1 MNFKDIYKEANDG
14 IKGDREILK
23 SVLDGSFTPKKKKS
37 PVRIVYAF
45 GSLAAA
51 AAILFAVTYMPD
63 FNNTPDEKAPPL
75 AVSIRTNEGE
85 KKIKEADSVADTES
99 ETEKE
104 KTAPVKENV
113 RSYEKKET
121 GQEVKAEAKAAPVP
135 EETEKSAAPLPEG
148 TEKSAVPAP
157 EETEKAAA
165 PGVAYNMAESESASG
180 DISNVKDKNS
190 GIAYFAEAGL
200 TDEYKEA
207 GKEVRDMVTR
217 SVSGGAA
224 VTSGGGGAANSV
236 SEPSEIPVDEFFT
249 VIDFDKE
256 KLSLPGFRLKMPE
269 TADMTADNE
278 GNILSLSAEFYLE
291 GDTSHISVTLSKGG
305 TVTEKTVTVFDGGV
319 SAYADN
325 GKVSAYVSALNV
337 TVDTVSGYMDK
348 IMKEE

>member
-1 MNFKDIYKEANDG
+1 MNFKDIYKEANDE

-37 PVRIVYAF
+37 PVKIVYAF

-63 FNNTPDEKAPPL
+63 FNKTPDEKAPPL
-75 AVSIRTNEGE
+75 TVSIRTNEGE
-85 KKIKEADSVADTES
+85 KKIKEADSVADKKS

-135 EETEKSAAPLPEG
+135 EETEKA
-148 TEKSAVPAP
+148 AVPAP
-157 EETEKAAA
+157 EEAENAAA
-165 PGVAYNMAESESASG
+165 PGVTYNMAESEPVSG
-180 DISNVKDKNS
+180 DISNVKEKDS
-190 GIAYFAEAGL
+190 GITYFAEAGL
-200 TDEYKEA
+200 TDENKEN

-236 SEPSEIPVDEFFT
+236 SVPSEIPVDEFFT
-249 VIDFDKE
+249 VIGFDEE

-291 GDTSHISVTLSKGG
+291 SDTSHISVTLSKGG
-305 TVTEKTVTVFDGGV
+305 TVTEKTVTVVDGGV

-325 GKVSAYVSALNV
+325 GRVSAYISALG
-337 TVDTVSGYMDK
+337 TDETTVSGYMDK

>member
-23 SVLDGSFTPKKKKS
+23 SVLDGSFAPKKKKS
-37 PVRIVYAF
+37 PVKIVYAF

-63 FNNTPDEKAPPL
+63 FNKTPDEKVPPL

-85 KKIKEADSVADTES
+85 KKIKEADSVADKKS

-135 EETEKSAAPLPEG
+135 EETEKAAE
-148 TEKSAVPAP
+148 TVP
-157 EETEKAAA
+157 EETEKSAAPAPEEAENAAA
-165 PGVAYNMAESESASG
+165 PGVAYNMAESEPVSG
-180 DISNVKDKNS
+180 DISNVKEKDS
-190 GIAYFAEAGL
+190 GITYFAEAGL

-207 GKEVRDMVTR
+207 GKEARDMVTR

-236 SEPSEIPVDEFFT
+236 SVPSEISVDEFFT
-249 VIDFDKE
+249 VIGFGKE

-269 TADMTADNE
+269 TADKTADKD

-337 TVDTVSGYMDK
+337 TKDTVSGYMDK

>member
-1 MNFKDIYKEANDG
+1 MNFKDIYKEANDE

-37 PVRIVYAF
+37 PVKIVYAF

-63 FNNTPDEKAPPL
+63 FNKTPDEKAPPL
-75 AVSIRTNEGE
+75 TVSIRTNEGE
-85 KKIKEADSVADTES
+85 KKIKEADSVADKKS

-135 EETEKSAAPLPEG
+135 EETEKA
-148 TEKSAVPAP
+148 AVPAP
-157 EETEKAAA
+157 EDAENAAA
-165 PGVAYNMAESESASG
+165 PGVTYNMAESEPVSG
-180 DISNVKDKNS
+180 DISNVKEKDS
-190 GIAYFAEAGL
+190 GITYFAEAGL
-200 TDEYKEA
+200 TDENKENGKEA
-207 GKEVRDMVTR
+207 GDMVTR

-224 VTSGGGGAANSV
+224 VTSGGGGAANRVSV
-236 SEPSEIPVDEFFT
+236 PSEIPVDEFFT
-249 VIDFDKE
+249 VIGFDEE

-291 GDTSHISVTLSKGG
+291 SDTSHISVTLSKGD

-325 GKVSAYVSALNV
+325 GRVSAYISALG
-337 TVDTVSGYMDK
+337 TDETTVSGYMDK

>member
-1 MNFKDIYKEANDG
+1 MNFKDIYKEANDE

-37 PVRIVYAF
+37 PVKIVYAF

-63 FNNTPDEKAPPL
+63 FNKTPDEKVPPL
-75 AVSIRTNEGE
+75 TVSIRTNEGE
-85 KKIKEADSVADTES
+85 KKIKEADSVADKKS

-135 EETEKSAAPLPEG
+135 EETEKA
-148 TEKSAVPAP
+148 AVPAP
-157 EETEKAAA
+157 EEAENAAA
-165 PGVAYNMAESESASG
+165 PSVTYNMAESEPVSG
-180 DISNVKDKNS
+180 DISNVKEKDS
-190 GIAYFAEAGL
+190 GITYFAEAGL
-200 TDEYKEA
+200 TDENKEN
-207 GKEVRDMVTR
+207 GKEVGDMVTR

-236 SEPSEIPVDEFFT
+236 SVPSEISVDEFFT
-249 VIDFDKE
+249 VIGFDEE

-291 GDTSHISVTLSKGG
+291 SDTSHISVTLSKGG
-305 TVTEKTVTVFDGGV
+305 TVTEKTVTVVDGGV

-325 GKVSAYVSALNV
+325 GRVSAYISALG
-337 TVDTVSGYMDK
+337 TDETTVSGYMDK

>member
-1 MNFKDIYKEANDG
+1 MNFKDIYKEANDE

-37 PVRIVYAF
+37 PVKIVYAF

-63 FNNTPDEKAPPL
+63 FNKTPDEKVPPL
-75 AVSIRTNEGE
+75 TVSIRTNEGE
-85 KKIKEADSVADTES
+85 KKIKEADSVADKKS

-135 EETEKSAAPLPEG
+135 EETEN
-148 TEKSAVPAP
+148 
-157 EETEKAAA
+157 AAA
-165 PGVAYNMAESESASG
+165 PGVTYNMAESEPVSG
-180 DISNVKDKNS
+180 DISNVKEKDS
-190 GIAYFAEAGL
+190 GITYFAEAGL
-200 TDEYKEA
+200 TDENKEN

-236 SEPSEIPVDEFFT
+236 SVPSEIPVGEFFT
-249 VIDFDKE
+249 VIGFDEE

-291 GDTSHISVTLSKGG
+291 SDASHISVTLSKGG

-325 GKVSAYVSALNV
+325 GRVSAYISALG
-337 TVDTVSGYMDK
+337 TDETTVSGYMDK

>member
-1 MNFKDIYKEANDG
+1 MNFKDIYKEANDE

-37 PVRIVYAF
+37 PVKIVYAF

-63 FNNTPDEKAPPL
+63 FNKTPDEKVPPL
-75 AVSIRTNEGE
+75 TVSIRTNEGE
-85 KKIKEADSVADTES
+85 KKIKEADSVADKKS

-135 EETEKSAAPLPEG
+135 EETEKA
-148 TEKSAVPAP
+148 AVPAP
-157 EETEKAAA
+157 EEAENAAA
-165 PGVAYNMAESESASG
+165 PGVTYNMAESEPVSG
-180 DISNVKDKNS
+180 DISNVKEKDS
-190 GIAYFAEAGL
+190 GITYFAEAGL
-200 TDEYKEA
+200 TDENKENGKEA
-207 GKEVRDMVTR
+207 GDMVTR

-236 SEPSEIPVDEFFT
+236 SVPSEIPVDEFFT
-249 VIDFDKE
+249 VIGFDEE

-291 GDTSHISVTLSKGG
+291 SDTSHISVTLSKGG
-305 TVTEKTVTVFDGGV
+305 TVTEKTVTVVDGGV

-325 GKVSAYVSALNV
+325 GRVSAYISALG
-337 TVDTVSGYMDK
+337 TDETTVSGYMDK

>member
-1 MNFKDIYKEANDG
+1 MNFKDIYKEANDE

-37 PVRIVYAF
+37 PVKIVYAF

-63 FNNTPDEKAPPL
+63 FNKTPDEKVPPL
-75 AVSIRTNEGE
+75 TVSIRTNEGE
-85 KKIKEADSVADTES
+85 KKIKEADSVADKKS
-99 ETEKE
+99 EKEKE

-135 EETEKSAAPLPEG
+135 EETEKA
-148 TEKSAVPAP
+148 AVPAP
-157 EETEKAAA
+157 EEAENAAA
-165 PGVAYNMAESESASG
+165 PGVTYNMAESEPVSG
-180 DISNVKDKNS
+180 DISNVKEKDS
-190 GIAYFAEAGL
+190 GITYFAEAGL
-200 TDEYKEA
+200 TDENKEN

-236 SEPSEIPVDEFFT
+236 SVPSEIPVDEFFT
-249 VIDFDKE
+249 VIGFDEE

-291 GDTSHISVTLSKGG
+291 SDASHISVTLSKGG
-305 TVTEKTVTVFDGGV
+305 TVTEKTVTVVDGGV

-325 GKVSAYVSALNV
+325 GRVSAYISALG
-337 TVDTVSGYMDK
+337 TDETTVSGYMDK

>member
-1 MNFKDIYKEANDG
+1 MNFKDIYKEANDE

-37 PVRIVYAF
+37 PVKIVYAF

-63 FNNTPDEKAPPL
+63 FNKTPDEKVPPL
-75 AVSIRTNEGE
+75 TVSIRTNEGE
-85 KKIKEADSVADTES
+85 KKIKEADSVADKKS

-135 EETEKSAAPLPEG
+135 EETEKAA
-148 TEKSAVPAP
+148 APAP
-157 EETEKAAA
+157 EEAENAAA
-165 PGVAYNMAESESASG
+165 PGVTYNMAESEPVSG
-180 DISNVKDKNS
+180 DISNVKEKDS
-190 GIAYFAEAGL
+190 GITYFAEAGL
-200 TDEYKEA
+200 TDENKEN

-236 SEPSEIPVDEFFT
+236 SVPSEIPVDEFFT
-249 VIDFDKE
+249 VIGFDEE

-291 GDTSHISVTLSKGG
+291 SDASHISVTLSKGG
-305 TVTEKTVTVFDGGV
+305 TVTEKTVTVVDGGV

-325 GKVSAYVSALNV
+325 GKVSAYISALG
-337 TVDTVSGYMDK
+337 TDETTVSGYMDK

>member
-1 MNFKDIYKEANDG
+1 MNFKDIYKEANDE

-37 PVRIVYAF
+37 PVKIVYAF
-45 GSLAAA
+45 GSLAA

-63 FNNTPDEKAPPL
+63 FNKTPDEKAPPL
-75 AVSIRTNEGE
+75 TVSIRTNEGE
-85 KKIKEADSVADTES
+85 KKIKEADSVADKKS

-135 EETEKSAAPLPEG
+135 EETEKA
-148 TEKSAVPAP
+148 AVPAP
-157 EETEKAAA
+157 EEAENAAA
-165 PGVAYNMAESESASG
+165 PGVSYNMAESEPVSG
-180 DISNVKDKNS
+180 DISNVKEKDS
-190 GIAYFAEAGL
+190 GITYFAEAGL
-200 TDEYKEA
+200 TDENKENGKEA
-207 GKEVRDMVTR
+207 GDMVTR

-236 SEPSEIPVDEFFT
+236 SVPSEIPVDEFFT
-249 VIDFDKE
+249 VIGFDEE

-291 GDTSHISVTLSKGG
+291 SDASHISVTLSKGG
-305 TVTEKTVTVFDGGV
+305 TVTEKTVTVVDGGV

-337 TVDTVSGYMDK
+337 TKDTVSGYMDK

>member
-1 MNFKDIYKEANDG
+1 MNFKDIYKEANDE

-37 PVRIVYAF
+37 PVKIVYAF

-63 FNNTPDEKAPPL
+63 FNKTPDEKAPPL

-85 KKIKEADSVADTES
+85 KKIKEADSVADAES

-135 EETEKSAAPLPEG
+135 EETEKA
-148 TEKSAVPAP
+148 AVPAP
-157 EETEKAAA
+157 
-165 PGVAYNMAESESASG
+165 GVTYNMAESEPVSG
-180 DISNVKDKNS
+180 DISNVKEKDS
-190 GIAYFAEAGL
+190 GITYFAEAGL
-200 TDEYKEA
+200 TDENKEN
-207 GKEVRDMVTR
+207 GKEVGDMVTR

-224 VTSGGGGAANSV
+224 NSV
-236 SEPSEIPVDEFFT
+236 SVPSEIPVDEFFT
-249 VIDFDKE
+249 VIGFDEE

-278 GNILSLSAEFYLE
+278 GNILSLSAEFDLE
-291 GDTSHISVTLSKGG
+291 SDTSHISVTLSKGG
-305 TVTEKTVTVFDGGV
+305 TVTEKTVTVVDGGV

-325 GKVSAYVSALNV
+325 GRVSAYISALG
-337 TVDTVSGYMDK
+337 TDETTVSGYMDK

>member
-1 MNFKDIYKEANDG
+1 MNFKDIYKEANDE

-37 PVRIVYAF
+37 PVKIVYAF

-63 FNNTPDEKAPPL
+63 FNKTPDKKAPPL
-75 AVSIRTNEGE
+75 TVSIRTNEGE
-85 KKIKEADSVADTES
+85 KKIKEADSVADKKS

-135 EETEKSAAPLPEG
+135 QETEKA
-148 TEKSAVPAP
+148 AVPAP
-157 EETEKAAA
+157 EDAENAAA
-165 PGVAYNMAESESASG
+165 PGVTYNMAESEPVSG
-180 DISNVKDKNS
+180 DISNVKEKDS
-190 GIAYFAEAGL
+190 GITYFAEAGL
-200 TDEYKEA
+200 TDENKEN

-236 SEPSEIPVDEFFT
+236 SVPSEIPVDEFFT
-249 VIDFDKE
+249 VIGFDEE

-291 GDTSHISVTLSKGG
+291 SDASHISVTLSKGG
-305 TVTEKTVTVFDGGV
+305 TVTEKTVTVVDGGV

-325 GKVSAYVSALNV
+325 GRVSAYISALG
-337 TVDTVSGYMDK
+337 TDETTVSGYMDK

>member
-1 MNFKDIYKEANDG
+1 MNFKDIYKEANDE

-37 PVRIVYAF
+37 PVKIVYAF

-63 FNNTPDEKAPPL
+63 FNKTPDEKAPPL
-75 AVSIRTNEGE
+75 TVSIRTNEGE
-85 KKIKEADSVADTES
+85 KKIKEADSVADKKS

-135 EETEKSAAPLPEG
+135 EETEKA
-148 TEKSAVPAP
+148 AVPAP
-157 EETEKAAA
+157 EEAENAAA
-165 PGVAYNMAESESASG
+165 PGVTYNMAESEPVSG
-180 DISNVKDKNS
+180 DISNVKEKDS
-190 GIAYFAEAGL
+190 GITYFAEAGL
-200 TDEYKEA
+200 TDENKEN
-207 GKEVRDMVTR
+207 GKEVGDMVTR

-236 SEPSEIPVDEFFT
+236 SVPSEIPVDEFFT
-249 VIDFDKE
+249 VIGFDEE

-291 GDTSHISVTLSKGG
+291 SDTSHISVTLSKGG
-305 TVTEKTVTVFDGGV
+305 TVTEKTVTVVDGGV

-325 GKVSAYVSALNV
+325 GRVSAYISALG
-337 TVDTVSGYMDK
+337 TDETTVSGYMDK

>member
-1 MNFKDIYKEANDG
+1 MNFKDIYKEANDE

-37 PVRIVYAF
+37 PVKIVYAF

-63 FNNTPDEKAPPL
+63 FNKTPDEKVPPL
-75 AVSIRTNEGE
+75 TVSIRTNEGE
-85 KKIKEADSVADTES
+85 KKIKEADSVADKKS

-135 EETEKSAAPLPEG
+135 EETEKA
-148 TEKSAVPAP
+148 AVPAP
-157 EETEKAAA
+157 EEAENAAA
-165 PGVAYNMAESESASG
+165 PGVTYNMAESEPVSG
-180 DISNVKDKNS
+180 DISNVKEKDS
-190 GIAYFAEAGL
+190 GITYFAEAGL
-200 TDEYKEA
+200 TDENKEN

-236 SEPSEIPVDEFFT
+236 SVPSEIPVDEFFT
-249 VIDFDKE
+249 VIGFDEE

-291 GDTSHISVTLSKGG
+291 SDASHISVTLSKGG

-325 GKVSAYVSALNV
+325 GRVSAYISALG
-337 TVDTVSGYMDK
+337 TDETTVSGYMDK

>member
-1 MNFKDIYKEANDG
+1 MNFKDIYKEANDE

-37 PVRIVYAF
+37 PVKIVYAF

-63 FNNTPDEKAPPL
+63 FNKTPDEKVPPL
-75 AVSIRTNEGE
+75 TVSIRTNEGE
-85 KKIKEADSVADTES
+85 KKIKEADSVADKKS

-135 EETEKSAAPLPEG
+135 EETEKAA
-148 TEKSAVPAP
+148 APAP
-157 EETEKAAA
+157 EEAENAAA
-165 PGVAYNMAESESASG
+165 PSVTYNMAESEPVSG
-180 DISNVKDKNS
+180 DISNVKEKDS
-190 GIAYFAEAGL
+190 GITYFAEAGL
-200 TDEYKEA
+200 TDEYKEN
-207 GKEVRDMVTR
+207 GKEAGDMVTR

-236 SEPSEIPVDEFFT
+236 SVPSEIPVDEFFT
-249 VIDFDKE
+249 VIGFDEE

-291 GDTSHISVTLSKGG
+291 SDASHISVTLSKGG
-305 TVTEKTVTVFDGGV
+305 TVTEKTVTVVDGGV

-325 GKVSAYVSALNV
+325 GRVSAYISALG
-337 TVDTVSGYMDK
+337 TDETTVSGYMDK

>member
-1 MNFKDIYKEANDG
+1 MNFKDIYKEANDE

-37 PVRIVYAF
+37 PVKIVYAF

-63 FNNTPDEKAPPL
+63 FNKTPDEKAPPL
-75 AVSIRTNEGE
+75 TVSIRTNEGE
-85 KKIKEADSVADTES
+85 KKIKEADSVADKKS

-135 EETEKSAAPLPEG
+135 EETEKA
-148 TEKSAVPAP
+148 AVPAP
-157 EETEKAAA
+157 EEAENAAA
-165 PGVAYNMAESESASG
+165 PGVTYNMAESEPVSG
-180 DISNVKDKNS
+180 DISNVKEKDS
-190 GIAYFAEAGL
+190 GITYFAEAGL
-200 TDEYKEA
+200 TDENKEN
-207 GKEVRDMVTR
+207 GKEVGDMVTR

-236 SEPSEIPVDEFFT
+236 SVPSEIPVDEFFT
-249 VIDFDKE
+249 VIGFDEE

-291 GDTSHISVTLSKGG
+291 SDASHISVTLSKGG

-325 GKVSAYVSALNV
+325 GRVSAYISALG
-337 TVDTVSGYMDK
+337 TDETTVSGYMDK

>member
-1 MNFKDIYKEANDG
+1 MNFKDIYKEANDE

-37 PVRIVYAF
+37 PVKIVYAF

-63 FNNTPDEKAPPL
+63 FNKTPDEKVPPL
-75 AVSIRTNEGE
+75 TVSIRTNEGE
-85 KKIKEADSVADTES
+85 KKIKEADSVADKKS

-135 EETEKSAAPLPEG
+135 EETEKA
-148 TEKSAVPAP
+148 AVPAP

-165 PGVAYNMAESESASG
+165 PGVTYNMAESEPVSG
-180 DISNVKDKNS
+180 DISNVKEKDS
-190 GIAYFAEAGL
+190 GITYFAEAGL
-200 TDEYKEA
+200 TDENKEN
-207 GKEVRDMVTR
+207 GKEVGDMVTR

-236 SEPSEIPVDEFFT
+236 SVLSEISVTEFFT
-249 VIDFDKE
+249 VIGFDEE

-291 GDTSHISVTLSKGG
+291 SDASHISVTLSKGG
-305 TVTEKTVTVFDGGV
+305 TVTEKTVTVVDGGV

-325 GKVSAYVSALNV
+325 GRVSAYISALG
-337 TVDTVSGYMDK
+337 TDETTVSGYMDK

>member
-1 MNFKDIYKEANDG
+1 MNFKDIYKEANDE

-63 FNNTPDEKAPPL
+63 FNKTPDEKAPPL
-75 AVSIRTNEGE
+75 TVGIRTNEGE
-85 KKIKEADSVADTES
+85 KKIKEADSVADKKS

-135 EETEKSAAPLPEG
+135 EETEKA
-148 TEKSAVPAP
+148 AVPAP
-157 EETEKAAA
+157 EEAENAAA
-165 PGVAYNMAESESASG
+165 PGVTYNMAESEPVSG
-180 DISNVKDKNS
+180 DISNVKEKDS
-190 GIAYFAEAGL
+190 GITYFAEAGL
-200 TDEYKEA
+200 TDENKEN

-236 SEPSEIPVDEFFT
+236 SVPSEIPVDEFFT
-249 VIDFDKE
+249 VIGFDEE

-291 GDTSHISVTLSKGG
+291 SDASHISVTLSKGG
-305 TVTEKTVTVFDGGV
+305 TVTEKTVTVVDGGV

-325 GKVSAYVSALNV
+325 GRVSAYISALG
-337 TVDTVSGYMDK
+337 TDETTVSGYMDK

>member
-1 MNFKDIYKEANDG
+1 MNFKDIYKEANDE

-37 PVRIVYAF
+37 PVKIVYAF

-63 FNNTPDEKAPPL
+63 FNKTPDEKAPPL
-75 AVSIRTNEGE
+75 TVSIRTNEGE
-85 KKIKEADSVADTES
+85 KKIKEADSVADKKS

-135 EETEKSAAPLPEG
+135 EETEKAA
-148 TEKSAVPAP
+148 APAP
-157 EETEKAAA
+157 EEAENAAA
-165 PGVAYNMAESESASG
+165 PGVTYNMAESEPVSG
-180 DISNVKDKNS
+180 DISNVKEKDS
-190 GIAYFAEAGL
+190 GITYFAEAGL
-200 TDEYKEA
+200 TDENKEN
-207 GKEVRDMVTR
+207 GKEVGDMVTR

-236 SEPSEIPVDEFFT
+236 SVLSEISVDEFFT
-249 VIDFDKE
+249 VIGFDEE

-291 GDTSHISVTLSKGG
+291 SDASHISVTLSKGG

-325 GKVSAYVSALNV
+325 GRVSAYISALG
-337 TVDTVSGYMDK
+337 TDETTVSGYMDK

>member
-1 MNFKDIYKEANDG
+1 MNFKDIYKEANDE

-37 PVRIVYAF
+37 PVKIVYEF

-63 FNNTPDEKAPPL
+63 FNKTPDEKVPPL
-75 AVSIRTNEGE
+75 TVSIRTNEGE
-85 KKIKEADSVADTES
+85 KKIKEADSVADKKS

-135 EETEKSAAPLPEG
+135 EETEKAA
-148 TEKSAVPAP
+148 APAP
-157 EETEKAAA
+157 EEAENAAA
-165 PGVAYNMAESESASG
+165 PSVTYNMAESEPVSG
-180 DISNVKDKNS
+180 DISNVKEKDS
-190 GIAYFAEAGL
+190 GITYFAEAGL
-200 TDEYKEA
+200 TDEYKEN
-207 GKEVRDMVTR
+207 GKEAGDMVTR

-236 SEPSEIPVDEFFT
+236 SVPSEIPVDEFFT
-249 VIDFDKE
+249 VIGFDEE

-291 GDTSHISVTLSKGG
+291 SDASHISVTLSKGG
-305 TVTEKTVTVFDGGV
+305 TVTEKTVTVVDGGV

-325 GKVSAYVSALNV
+325 GRVSAYISALG
-337 TVDTVSGYMDK
+337 TDETTVSGYMDK

>member
-1 MNFKDIYKEANDG
+1 MNFKDIYKEANDE

-37 PVRIVYAF
+37 PVKIVYAF

-63 FNNTPDEKAPPL
+63 FNKTPDEKAPPL
-75 AVSIRTNEGE
+75 TVSIRTNEGE
-85 KKIKEADSVADTES
+85 KKIKEADSVADKKS

-135 EETEKSAAPLPEG
+135 EETEKA
-148 TEKSAVPAP
+148 AVPAP
-157 EETEKAAA
+157 EEAENAAA
-165 PGVAYNMAESESASG
+165 PGVTYNMAESEPVSG
-180 DISNVKDKNS
+180 DISNVKEKDS
-190 GIAYFAEAGL
+190 GITYFAEAGL
-200 TDEYKEA
+200 TDENKEN
-207 GKEVRDMVTR
+207 GKEVGDMVTR

-236 SEPSEIPVDEFFT
+236 SVPSEIPVDEFFT
-249 VIDFDKE
+249 VIGFDEE

-291 GDTSHISVTLSKGG
+291 SDASHISVTLSKGG
-305 TVTEKTVTVFDGGV
+305 TVTEKTVTVVDGGV

-325 GKVSAYVSALNV
+325 GRVSAYISALG
-337 TVDTVSGYMDK
+337 TDETTVSGYMDK

>member
-1 MNFKDIYKEANDG
+1 MNFKDIYKEANDE

-37 PVRIVYAF
+37 PVKIVYAF

-63 FNNTPDEKAPPL
+63 FNKTPDEKAPPL
-75 AVSIRTNEGE
+75 TVSIRTNEGE
-85 KKIKEADSVADTES
+85 KKIKEADSVADKKS

-135 EETEKSAAPLPEG
+135 EETEKAA
-148 TEKSAVPAP
+148 APAP
-157 EETEKAAA
+157 EEAENAAA
-165 PGVAYNMAESESASG
+165 PGVTYNMAESEPVSG
-180 DISNVKDKNS
+180 DISNVKEKDS
-190 GIAYFAEAGL
+190 GITYFAEAGL
-200 TDEYKEA
+200 TDENKEN
-207 GKEVRDMVTR
+207 GKEVGDMVTR

-236 SEPSEIPVDEFFT
+236 SVPSEIPVDEFFT
-249 VIDFDKE
+249 VIGFDEE

-291 GDTSHISVTLSKGG
+291 SDASHISVTLSKGG
-305 TVTEKTVTVFDGGV
+305 TVTEKTVTVVDGGV

-325 GKVSAYVSALNV
+325 GRVSAYISALG
-337 TVDTVSGYMDK
+337 TDETTVSGYMDK

>member
-1 MNFKDIYKEANDG
+1 MNFKDIYKEANDE

-37 PVRIVYAF
+37 PVKIVYAF

-63 FNNTPDEKAPPL
+63 FNKTPDEKVPPL
-75 AVSIRTNEGE
+75 TVSIRTNEGE
-85 KKIKEADSVADTES
+85 KKIKEADSVADKKS

-135 EETEKSAAPLPEG
+135 EETEKAA
-148 TEKSAVPAP
+148 APAP
-157 EETEKAAA
+157 EDAENAAA
-165 PGVAYNMAESESASG
+165 PGVTYNMAESEPVSG
-180 DISNVKDKNS
+180 DISNVKEKDS
-190 GIAYFAEAGL
+190 GITYFAEAGL
-200 TDEYKEA
+200 TDENKEN

-236 SEPSEIPVDEFFT
+236 SAPSEIPVDEFFT
-249 VIDFDKE
+249 VIGFDEE

-291 GDTSHISVTLSKGG
+291 SDASHISVTLSKGD
-305 TVTEKTVTVFDGGV
+305 TVTEKTVTVVDGGV

-325 GKVSAYVSALNV
+325 GRVSAYISALG
-337 TVDTVSGYMDK
+337 TDETTVSGYMDK

>member
-1 MNFKDIYKEANDG
+1 MNFKDIYKEANDE

-37 PVRIVYAF
+37 PVKIVYAF

-63 FNNTPDEKAPPL
+63 FNKTPDEKVPPL
-75 AVSIRTNEGE
+75 TVSIRTNEGE
-85 KKIKEADSVADTES
+85 KKIKEADSVADKKS

-135 EETEKSAAPLPEG
+135 EETEKA
-148 TEKSAVPAP
+148 AVPAP
-157 EETEKAAA
+157 EEAENAAA
-165 PGVAYNMAESESASG
+165 PSVTYNMAESEPVSG
-180 DISNVKDKNS
+180 DISNVKEKDS
-190 GIAYFAEAGL
+190 GITYFAEAGL
-200 TDEYKEA
+200 TDENKEN
-207 GKEVRDMVTR
+207 GKEVGDMVTR

-236 SEPSEIPVDEFFT
+236 SVPSEIPVDEFFT
-249 VIDFDKE
+249 VIGFDEE

-291 GDTSHISVTLSKGG
+291 SDTSHISVTLSKGG
-305 TVTEKTVTVFDGGV
+305 TVTEKTVTVVDGGV

-325 GKVSAYVSALNV
+325 GRVSAYISALG
-337 TVDTVSGYMDK
+337 TDETTVSGYMDK

>member
-1 MNFKDIYKEANDG
+1 MNFKDIYKEANDE

-37 PVRIVYAF
+37 PVKIVYAF

-63 FNNTPDEKAPPL
+63 FNKTPDEKVPPL
-75 AVSIRTNEGE
+75 TVSIRTNEGE
-85 KKIKEADSVADTES
+85 KKIKEADSVADKKS
-99 ETEKE
+99 EKEKE

-135 EETEKSAAPLPEG
+135 EETEKA
-148 TEKSAVPAP
+148 AVPAP
-157 EETEKAAA
+157 EEAENAAA
-165 PGVAYNMAESESASG
+165 PSVTYNMAESEPVSG
-180 DISNVKDKNS
+180 DISNVKEKDS
-190 GIAYFAEAGL
+190 GITYFAEAGL
-200 TDEYKEA
+200 TDENKEN
-207 GKEVRDMVTR
+207 GKEVGDMVTR

-236 SEPSEIPVDEFFT
+236 SVPSEISVDEFFT
-249 VIDFDKE
+249 VIGFDEE

-291 GDTSHISVTLSKGG
+291 SDTSHISVTLSKGG
-305 TVTEKTVTVFDGGV
+305 TVTEKTVTVVDGGA

-325 GKVSAYVSALNV
+325 GRVSAYISALG
-337 TVDTVSGYMDK
+337 TDETTVSGYMDK

>member
-1 MNFKDIYKEANDG
+1 MNFKDIYKEANDE

-23 SVLDGSFTPKKKKS
+23 SVLDGSFAPKKKKS

-63 FNNTPDEKAPPL
+63 FNKTPDEKAPPL
-75 AVSIRTNEGE
+75 TVSIRTNEGE
-85 KKIKEADSVADTES
+85 KKIKEADSVADSES

-104 KTAPVKENV
+104 KTAPVIENV

-135 EETEKSAAPLPEG
+135 EVTEKA
-148 TEKSAVPAP
+148 AVPAP
-157 EETEKAAA
+157 EEAEKAAA
-165 PGVAYNMAESESASG
+165 PGATYNMAESEPVSG
-180 DISNVKDKNS
+180 DISNVKEKDS
-190 GIAYFAEAGL
+190 GITYFAEAGL

-207 GKEVRDMVTR
+207 GKEARDMVTR

-236 SEPSEIPVDEFFT
+236 SVPSEIPVDEFFT
-249 VIDFDKE
+249 VIGFDKE

-269 TADMTADNE
+269 TADKTADKD

-291 GDTSHISVTLSKGG
+291 SDTSHISVTLSKGG

-337 TVDTVSGYMDK
+337 TKDTVSGYMDK

>member
-1 MNFKDIYKEANDG
+1 MNFKDIYKEANDE

-63 FNNTPDEKAPPL
+63 FNKTPDEKVPPL
-75 AVSIRTNEGE
+75 TVSIRTNEGE
-85 KKIKEADSVADTES
+85 KKIKEADSVADKKS

-135 EETEKSAAPLPEG
+135 EETEKA
-148 TEKSAVPAP
+148 AVPAP
-157 EETEKAAA
+157 EEAENAAA
-165 PGVAYNMAESESASG
+165 PGVTYNMAESEPVSG
-180 DISNVKDKNS
+180 DISNVKEKDS
-190 GIAYFAEAGL
+190 GITYFAEAGL
-200 TDEYKEA
+200 TDENKEN
-207 GKEVRDMVTR
+207 GKEVGDMVTR

-236 SEPSEIPVDEFFT
+236 SVPSEIPVDEFFT
-249 VIDFDKE
+249 VIGFDEE

-291 GDTSHISVTLSKGG
+291 SDTSHISVTLSKGG
-305 TVTEKTVTVFDGGV
+305 TVTEKTVTVVDGGV

-325 GKVSAYVSALNV
+325 GRVSAYISALG
-337 TVDTVSGYMDK
+337 TDETTVSGYMDK

>member
-1 MNFKDIYKEANDG
+1 MNFKDIYKEANDE

-63 FNNTPDEKAPPL
+63 FNKTPDEKAPPL

-85 KKIKEADSVADTES
+85 KKIKEADSVADKKS

-135 EETEKSAAPLPEG
+135 EETKKA
-148 TEKSAVPAP
+148 AVPAP
-157 EETEKAAA
+157 EDAENAAA
-165 PGVAYNMAESESASG
+165 PGVTYNMAESEPVSG
-180 DISNVKDKNS
+180 DISNVKEKDS
-190 GIAYFAEAGL
+190 GITYFAEAGL
-200 TDEYKEA
+200 TDENKEN

-236 SEPSEIPVDEFFT
+236 SVPSEIPVDEFFT
-249 VIDFDKE
+249 VIGFDEE

-291 GDTSHISVTLSKGG
+291 SDASHISVTLSKGG
-305 TVTEKTVTVFDGGV
+305 TVTEKTVTVVDGGV

-325 GKVSAYVSALNV
+325 GRVSAYISALG
-337 TVDTVSGYMDK
+337 TDETTVSGYMDK

>member
-1 MNFKDIYKEANDG
+1 MNFKDIYKEANDE

-37 PVRIVYAF
+37 PVKIVYAF

-63 FNNTPDEKAPPL
+63 FNKTPDEKAPPL
-75 AVSIRTNEGE
+75 TVSIRTNEGE
-85 KKIKEADSVADTES
+85 KKIKEADSVADKKS

-135 EETEKSAAPLPEG
+135 EETEKA
-148 TEKSAVPAP
+148 AVPAP
-157 EETEKAAA
+157 EEAENAAA
-165 PGVAYNMAESESASG
+165 PSVTYNMAESEPVSG
-180 DISNVKDKNS
+180 DISNVKEKDS
-190 GIAYFAEAGL
+190 GITYFAEAGL
-200 TDEYKEA
+200 TDENKEN

-236 SEPSEIPVDEFFT
+236 SVPSEISVDEFFT
-249 VIDFDKE
+249 VIGFDEE

-291 GDTSHISVTLSKGG
+291 SDTSHISVTLSKGG
-305 TVTEKTVTVFDGGV
+305 TVTEKTVTVVDGGV

-325 GKVSAYVSALNV
+325 GRVSAYISALG
-337 TVDTVSGYMDK
+337 TDETTVSGYMDK

>member
-1 MNFKDIYKEANDG
+1 MNFKDIYKEANDE

-37 PVRIVYAF
+37 PVKIVYAF

-75 AVSIRTNEGE
+75 TVSIRTNESE
-85 KKIKEADSVADTES
+85 KKIKEADSVADKKS

-135 EETEKSAAPLPEG
+135 EETENAAAPLPEE
-148 TEKSAVPAP
+148 TEKSAAPAP
-157 EETEKAAA
+157 EEAENAAA
-165 PGVAYNMAESESASG
+165 PGVAYNMAESEPVSG
-180 DISNVKDKNS
+180 DISNVKEKDS

-200 TDEYKEA
+200 TDEDKEA
-207 GKEVRDMVTR
+207 GKEAWDMVTR
-217 SVSGGAA
+217 SVSGGVA

-249 VIDFDKE
+249 VIGFDKE

-269 TADMTADNE
+269 TADMTADKD

-291 GDTSHISVTLSKGG
+291 GDTSHISVTLSKGSEA
-305 TVTEKTVTVFDGGV
+305 TEKTVTVFDGGV

-325 GKVSAYVSALNV
+325 GRVSAYVSALNV
-337 TVDTVSGYMDK
+337 TEDTVSGYMDK

>member
-1 MNFKDIYKEANDG
+1 MNFKDIYKEANDE

-37 PVRIVYAF
+37 PVKIVYAF

-63 FNNTPDEKAPPL
+63 FNKTPDEKVPPL
-75 AVSIRTNEGE
+75 TVSIRTNEGE
-85 KKIKEADSVADTES
+85 KKIKEADSVADKKS

-135 EETEKSAAPLPEG
+135 EETEKA
-148 TEKSAVPAP
+148 AVPAP
-157 EETEKAAA
+157 EDAENAAA
-165 PGVAYNMAESESASG
+165 PSVTYNMAESEPVSG
-180 DISNVKDKNS
+180 DISNVKEKDS
-190 GIAYFAEAGL
+190 GITYFAEAGL
-200 TDEYKEA
+200 TDENKENGKEA
-207 GKEVRDMVTR
+207 GDMVTR

-236 SEPSEIPVDEFFT
+236 SVPSEISVDEFFT
-249 VIDFDKE
+249 VIGFDEE

-291 GDTSHISVTLSKGG
+291 SDASHISVTLSKGG
-305 TVTEKTVTVFDGGV
+305 TVTEKTVTVVDGGV

-325 GKVSAYVSALNV
+325 GRVSAYISALG
-337 TVDTVSGYMDK
+337 TDETTVSGYMDK

>member
-1 MNFKDIYKEANDG
+1 MNFKDIYKEANDE

-37 PVRIVYAF
+37 PVKIVYAF

-63 FNNTPDEKAPPL
+63 FNKTPDEKAPPL
-75 AVSIRTNEGE
+75 TVSIRTNEGE
-85 KKIKEADSVADTES
+85 KKIKEADSVADKKS

-135 EETEKSAAPLPEG
+135 EETEKA
-148 TEKSAVPAP
+148 AVPAP
-157 EETEKAAA
+157 EDAENAAA
-165 PGVAYNMAESESASG
+165 PGVTYNMAESEPVSG
-180 DISNVKDKNS
+180 DISNVKEKDS
-190 GIAYFAEAGL
+190 GITYFAEAGL
-200 TDEYKEA
+200 TDENKEN
-207 GKEVRDMVTR
+207 GKEVGDMVTR

-236 SEPSEIPVDEFFT
+236 SVPSEIPVDEFFT
-249 VIDFDKE
+249 VIGFDEE

-291 GDTSHISVTLSKGG
+291 SDTSHISVTLSKGG
-305 TVTEKTVTVFDGGV
+305 TVTEKTVTVVDGGV

-325 GKVSAYVSALNV
+325 GRVSAYISALG
-337 TVDTVSGYMDK
+337 TDETTVSGYMDK

>member
-1 MNFKDIYKEANDG
+1 MNFKDIYKEANDE

-37 PVRIVYAF
+37 PVKIVYAF

-63 FNNTPDEKAPPL
+63 FNKTPDEKAPPL
-75 AVSIRTNEGE
+75 TVSIRTNEGE
-85 KKIKEADSVADTES
+85 KKIKEADSVADKKS

-135 EETEKSAAPLPEG
+135 EETEKA
-148 TEKSAVPAP
+148 AVPAP
-157 EETEKAAA
+157 EEAENAAA
-165 PGVAYNMAESESASG
+165 PSVTYNMAESEPVSG
-180 DISNVKDKNS
+180 DISNVKEKDS
-190 GIAYFAEAGL
+190 GITYFAEAGL
-200 TDEYKEA
+200 TDENKENGKEA
-207 GKEVRDMVTR
+207 GDMVTR

-236 SEPSEIPVDEFFT
+236 SVPSEISVDEFFT
-249 VIDFDKE
+249 VIGFDEE

-291 GDTSHISVTLSKGG
+291 SDTSHISVTLSKGG
-305 TVTEKTVTVFDGGV
+305 TVTEKTVTVVDGGV

-325 GKVSAYVSALNV
+325 GRVSAYISALG
-337 TVDTVSGYMDK
+337 TDETTVSGYMDK

>member
-1 MNFKDIYKEANDG
+1 MNFKDIYKEANDE

-37 PVRIVYAF
+37 PVKIVYAF

-63 FNNTPDEKAPPL
+63 FNKTPDEKVPPL
-75 AVSIRTNEGE
+75 TVSIRTNEGE
-85 KKIKEADSVADTES
+85 KKIKEADSVADKKS

-135 EETEKSAAPLPEG
+135 EETEKA
-148 TEKSAVPAP
+148 AVPAP
-157 EETEKAAA
+157 EEAENAAA
-165 PGVAYNMAESESASG
+165 PGVTYNMAESEPVSG
-180 DISNVKDKNS
+180 DISNVKEKDS
-190 GIAYFAEAGL
+190 GITYFAEAGL
-200 TDEYKEA
+200 TDENKEN

-236 SEPSEIPVDEFFT
+236 SVPSEIPVGEFFT
-249 VIDFDKE
+249 VIGFDEE

-291 GDTSHISVTLSKGG
+291 SDASHISVTLSKGG
-305 TVTEKTVTVFDGGV
+305 TVTEKTVTVVDGGV

-325 GKVSAYVSALNV
+325 GRVSAYISALG
-337 TVDTVSGYMDK
+337 TDETTVSGYMDK

>member
-1 MNFKDIYKEANDG
+1 MNFKDIYKEANDE

-37 PVRIVYAF
+37 PVKIVYAF

-63 FNNTPDEKAPPL
+63 FNKTPDEKAPPL
-75 AVSIRTNEGE
+75 TVSIRTNEGE
-85 KKIKEADSVADTES
+85 KKIKEADSVADKKS

-135 EETEKSAAPLPEG
+135 EETEKAA
-148 TEKSAVPAP
+148 APAP
-157 EETEKAAA
+157 EEAENAAA
-165 PGVAYNMAESESASG
+165 PGVTYNMAESEPVSG
-180 DISNVKDKNS
+180 DISNVKEKDS
-190 GIAYFAEAGL
+190 GITYFAEAGL
-200 TDEYKEA
+200 TDENKEN
-207 GKEVRDMVTR
+207 GKEVGDMVTR

-236 SEPSEIPVDEFFT
+236 SVPSEIPVDEFFT
-249 VIDFDKE
+249 VIGFDEE

-291 GDTSHISVTLSKGG
+291 SDASHISVTLSKGG

-325 GKVSAYVSALNV
+325 GRVSAYISALG
-337 TVDTVSGYMDK
+337 TDETTVSGYMDK

>member
-1 MNFKDIYKEANDG
+1 MNFKDIYKEANDE

-63 FNNTPDEKAPPL
+63 FNKTPDEKAPPL
-75 AVSIRTNEGE
+75 TVSIRTNEGE
-85 KKIKEADSVADTES
+85 KKIKEADSVADSES

-135 EETEKSAAPLPEG
+135 EETEKAAAPLPEE
-148 TEKSAVPAP
+148 TEKSA
-157 EETEKAAA
+157 A
-165 PGVAYNMAESESASG
+165 PGVTYNMAESEPVSG
-180 DISNVKDKNS
+180 DISNVKEKDS
-190 GIAYFAEAGL
+190 GITYFAEAGL

-207 GKEVRDMVTR
+207 GKEAWDMVTR

-236 SEPSEIPVDEFFT
+236 SVPSEIPVDEFFT
-249 VIDFDKE
+249 VIGFGKE

-269 TADMTADNE
+269 TADMIADSD

-325 GKVSAYVSALNV
+325 GRVSAYVSALNV
-337 TVDTVSGYMDK
+337 TEDTVSGYMDK

>member
-1 MNFKDIYKEANDG
+1 MNFKDIYKEANDE

-37 PVRIVYAF
+37 PVKIVYAF

-63 FNNTPDEKAPPL
+63 FNKTPDEKVPPL
-75 AVSIRTNEGE
+75 TVSIRTNEGE
-85 KKIKEADSVADTES
+85 KKIKEADSVADKKS

-135 EETEKSAAPLPEG
+135 EETEKAA
-148 TEKSAVPAP
+148 APAP
-157 EETEKAAA
+157 EEAENAAA
-165 PGVAYNMAESESASG
+165 PGVTYNMAESEPVSG
-180 DISNVKDKNS
+180 DISNVKEKDS
-190 GIAYFAEAGL
+190 GITYFAEAGL
-200 TDEYKEA
+200 TDENKEN

-236 SEPSEIPVDEFFT
+236 SVPSEIPVDEFFT
-249 VIDFDKE
+249 VIGFDEE

-291 GDTSHISVTLSKGG
+291 SDASHISVTLSKGG
-305 TVTEKTVTVFDGGV
+305 TVTEKTVTVVDGGV

-325 GKVSAYVSALNV
+325 GRVSAYISALG
-337 TVDTVSGYMDK
+337 TDETTVSGYMDK

>member
-1 MNFKDIYKEANDG
+1 MNFKDIYKEANDE

-37 PVRIVYAF
+37 PVKIVYAF

-63 FNNTPDEKAPPL
+63 FNKTPDEKAPPL
-75 AVSIRTNEGE
+75 TVSIRTNEGE
-85 KKIKEADSVADTES
+85 KKIKEADSVADKKS

-104 KTAPVKENV
+104 RTAPVKENV

-135 EETEKSAAPLPEG
+135 EETEKA
-148 TEKSAVPAP
+148 AVPAP
-157 EETEKAAA
+157 EEAENAAA
-165 PGVAYNMAESESASG
+165 PGVTYNMAESEPVSG
-180 DISNVKDKNS
+180 DISNVKEKDS
-190 GIAYFAEAGL
+190 GITYFAEAGL
-200 TDEYKEA
+200 TDENKEN
-207 GKEVRDMVTR
+207 GKEVGDMVTR

-236 SEPSEIPVDEFFT
+236 SVPSEIPVDEFFT
-249 VIDFDKE
+249 VIGFDEE

-291 GDTSHISVTLSKGG
+291 SDASHISVTLSKGG
-305 TVTEKTVTVFDGGV
+305 TVTEKTVTVVDGGV

-325 GKVSAYVSALNV
+325 GRVSAYISALG
-337 TVDTVSGYMDK
+337 TDETTVSGYMDK